1 MSTQAGTNLEAQIR
15 SQPEELSRMLT
26 SGTVREQVHAAA
38 EGLQQARRIFVVGTG
53 TSHHAAIL
61 GAGMLQDAG
70 RSAVAV
76 SSMRFVVWAPI
87 VGPDDAILVISH
99 TGETAYALAARALAT
114 TAGLD
119 VITITKRG
127 TSFPHAV
134 ETCAAE
140 TSETYTV
147 SYTTALLTLALI
159 AKEMG
164 ADSITDDTLALV
176 PDAVR
181 DAIESP
187 GTESIAVPERALVI
201 AGAGPAATTARE
213 GALKLREAARVL
225 AEGYDAEFLLHGSAV
240 PLDARDALLALATPD
255 TDGFV
260 SAVAAAAAAE
270 GLMVHQLAE
279 PTPLPMLLAQIPL
292 TVRLQLLALRFAVE
306 RGQDPDTVITGAWA
320 DEGLWLHGR
329 PDLGAISPPGP
340 GTP

>member
-1 MSTQAGTNLEAQIR
+1 MSTQAAGTNLEAQIR
-15 SQPEELSRMLT
+15 SQPEELSRMLG
-26 SGTVREQVHAAA
+26 SGRVREQVHAAA

-87 VGPDDAILVISH
+87 VGPDDAIVVISH

-159 AKEMG
+159 AQGMG

-176 PDAVR
+176 PGAVG
-181 DAIESP
+181 DAIDSP
-187 GTESIAVPERALVI
+187 GTESIAVPERVLVI

-213 GALKLREAARVL
+213 GALKLRESARVL

-240 PLDARDALLALATPD
+240 PLDARDALVALTTPD
-255 TDGFV
+255 TDGLV
-260 SAVAAAAAAE
+260 GAVATAAAAE
-270 GLMVHQLAE
+270 GLTVHQLAD
-279 PTPLPMLLAQIPL
+279 PSPLPMLLAQIPL
-292 TVRLQLLALRFAVE
+292 TVRLQLLALRVAVE
-306 RGQDPDTVITGAWA
+306 REQNPDTVIVGNWA
-320 DEGLWLHGR
+320 DEPLWRHGR
-329 PDLGAISPPGP
+329 PDV
-340 GTP
+340 

>member
-1 MSTQAGTNLEAQIR
+1 MAAQASTNLEHQIQ
-15 SQPEELSRMLT
+15 SQPDELFHLLT
-26 SGTVREQVHAAA
+26 SETTREQVHAAA
-38 EGLQQARRIFVVGTG
+38 EGLQRSRRIWLVGTG

-87 VGPDDAILVISH
+87 VGPDDTIIVITH

-127 TSFPHAV
+127 TRFPHSV

-147 SYTTALLTLALI
+147 SYTTTLLVLAMI

-164 ADSITDDTLALV
+164 ADSITDESIALV
-176 PDAVR
+176 PGAVR
-181 DAIESP
+181 NAIEAP
-187 GTESIAVPERALVI
+187 GTESVQVPERDLVI
-201 AGAGPAATTARE
+201 AGAGPAAFTARE
-213 GALKLREAARVL
+213 GALKLREGARVL
-225 AEGYDAEFLLHGSAV
+225 AEGHDVEFLLHGSAV
-240 PLDARDALLALATPD
+240 PLTPRDALLSLMTPEA
-255 TDGFV
+255 DGFV
-260 SAVAAAAAAE
+260 EAVTAAAAAE
-270 GLMVHQLAE
+270 GIPVYRVGE

-292 TVRLQLLALRFAVE
+292 TVRLQLLALRFALE
-306 RGQDPDTVITGAWA
+306 RGQDPDTVITGQWA
-320 DEGLWLHGR
+320 DAGLWRIGR
-329 PDLGAISPPGP
+329 PEA
-340 GTP
+340 

>member
-1 MSTQAGTNLEAQIR
+1 MSMQASTNLETQIR

-26 SGTVREQVHAAA
+26 SGTVREQVHIAT
-38 EGLQQARRIFVVGTG
+38 ERLQRARRIWLVGTG

-70 RSAVAV
+70 RAAVAV

-87 VGPDDAILVISH
+87 VGPDDAIVVITH

-114 TAGLD
+114 TAGVH

-127 TSFPHAV
+127 AVFPHAV
-134 ETCAAE
+134 ETCAKE

-159 AKEMG
+159 AREMG
-164 ADSITDDTLALV
+164 ADSITHDTLALV
-176 PDAVR
+176 PAAVAS
-181 DAIESP
+181 AIGSP
-187 GTESIAVPERALVI
+187 GTEAIAAPERVLVI

-213 GALKLREAARVL
+213 GALKVREGARML

-240 PLDARDALLALATPD
+240 PLDPRDAIVALTTPD

-260 SAVAAAAAAE
+260 QAVAAAGAAE
-270 GLMVHQLAE
+270 GIGVHQLSE

-292 TVRLQLLALRFAVE
+292 TVRLQLLALRFALE
-306 RGQDPDTVITGAWA
+306 RGQDPDTVITGNWA
-320 DEGLWLHGR
+320 DERLWQHGR
-329 PDLGAISPPGP
+329 PDL
-340 GTP
+340 

>member
-1 MSTQAGTNLEAQIR
+1 MSMHVSTDLETQIV
-15 SQPEELSRMLT
+15 SQPDELSRVLT
-26 SGTVREQVHAAA
+26 SGTTREQVHAAV
-38 EGLQQARRIFVVGTG
+38 EGLQRANRLWLVGTG

-76 SSMRFVVWAPI
+76 SAMRFVVWAPI
-87 VGPDDAILVISH
+87 IGPDDAIVVITH
-99 TGETAYALAARALAT
+99 TGETAYALAARALAI

-127 TSFPHAV
+127 TPFPHAV

-176 PDAVR
+176 PGAVR
-181 DAIESP
+181 DAIEAP
-187 GTESIAVPERALVI
+187 ETEAIAAPERLLVI

-213 GALKLREAARVL
+213 GALKIREGARLL

-240 PLDARDALLALATPD
+240 PLDPRDALIALSPPD

-260 SAVAAAAAAE
+260 GAVARAAAAE
-270 GLMVHQLAE
+270 GIRVHELAE

-306 RGQDPDTVITGAWA
+306 RGQDPDTVITGNWA